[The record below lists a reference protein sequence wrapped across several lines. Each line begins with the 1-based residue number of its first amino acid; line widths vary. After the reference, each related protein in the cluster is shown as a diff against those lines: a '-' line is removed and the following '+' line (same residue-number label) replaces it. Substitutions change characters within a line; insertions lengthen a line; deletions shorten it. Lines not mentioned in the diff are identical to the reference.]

1 MELVKMIRNNVIRNV
16 PVDKVAFREAEGFKK
31 VSDEAQAPSNPV
43 QNANDNGEATEGD
56 KTSPTGENGDENTT
70 PNGTDTS
77 GDPSTPDTGD
87 AEGDKTSSEGE
98 NADVTPEGGADG
110 KLTEEELQAKTVKEL
125 RDVAKSLNIGGYANM
140 QKETLIGIILASQ
153 E

>member
-16 PVDKVAFREAEGFKK
+16 PVDKVALREAEGFKK
-31 VSDEAQAPSNPV
+31 VSDEAQTPSNPAN
-43 QNANDNGEATEGD
+43 NADDSGTGAEGD
-56 KTSPTGENGDENTT
+56 QAPSGGENGDQNTPPDGTKAPDAGDNTGDQT
-70 PNGTDTS
+70 PS
-77 GDPSTPDTGD
+77 GDENGNTPDGD
-87 AEGDKTSSEGE
+87 
-98 NADVTPEGGADG
+98 PADG
-110 KLTEEELQAKTVKEL
+110 KLTEEELQTKTVKEL